1 MKQQCRNIP
10 SRVKDEAFSKL
21 VDTRIKVSSNLKE
34 EVGVGVSSGVEMD
47 DFTVTND
54 KPNFAR
60 TVAPF
65 YVARELV
72 GDLFV
77 IAFQPGDATGDYSE
91 QYPEGSIIVP
101 EDLLVPG
108 FEEKGSY
115 PRPKH
120 QIAEVCI
127 PLTSFW
133 DDPSISGRDKKL
145 FYNYNAGLQ
154 IVGIASDENGIKT
167 AKVIVDAPSSKGR
180 PFITLGTD
188 SFGRRVGDP
197 HAIRNASTSN
207 LQIAAFLAIEDSR
220 WTDLLAAFEPIN
232 PYNPS

>member
-1 MKQQCRNIP
+1 MKEYQRYQDIP
-10 SRVKDEAFSKL
+10 TQVKDEVFSAL
-21 VDTRIKVSSNLKE
+21 VVSIADASTNLKD
-34 EVGVGVSSGVEMD
+34 EVGVGVNNGVEMD
-47 DFTVTND
+47 DFTITDD

-60 TVAPF
+60 TLAPL

-77 IAFQPGDATGDYSE
+77 IAFQPGDATGDSSD
-91 QYPEGSIIVP
+91 QYPEGSIVVP
-101 EDLLVPG
+101 EELLVPG
-108 FEEKGSY
+108 FERKGSY

-127 PLTSFW
+127 PLANFW
-133 DDPSISGRDKKL
+133 TNPLAGRDKGI
-145 FYNYNAGLQ
+145 FYGGTGLQ
-154 IVGIASDENGIKT
+154 IVGVGSDEDGNKT
-167 AKVIVDAPSSKGR
+167 AEVIVDRPSTEGL

-197 HAIRNASTSN
+197 HSIRNADAN
-207 LQIAAFLAIEDSR
+207 HLQVAAFLAIEDPK
-220 WTDLLAAFEPIN
+220 WVDLLAAFEPIN